1 MNTITP
7 LFPLGNVVITTNAL
21 NTLTEA
27 NPEASYEMVKILGRH
42 QYGDW
47 GIVDNEDKSSNDDA
61 VKNGSRILSAYEIEG
76 IKVWVITEYDRS
88 ITTIL
93 LPEDY

>member
-42 QYGDW
+42 QSGDW

>member
-47 GIVDNEDKSSNDDA
+47 GIVDNEDKRSNDDA